1 MRATTQCDNPL
12 CIEQAAGVTR
22 ERVEL
27 DEVWEFCSV
36 ECAQRWHDLDWG
48 RVIA

>member
-1 MRATTQCDNPL
+1 MTQTCDNP
-12 CIEQAAGVTR
+12 CCRNESNGITR
-22 ERVEL
+22 ERLEI

-36 ECAQRWHDLDWG
+36 KCAQRWHDLDWG